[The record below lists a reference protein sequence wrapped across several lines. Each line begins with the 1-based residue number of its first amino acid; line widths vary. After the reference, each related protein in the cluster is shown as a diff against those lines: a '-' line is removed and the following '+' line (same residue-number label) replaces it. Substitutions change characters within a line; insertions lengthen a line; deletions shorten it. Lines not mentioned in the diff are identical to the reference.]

1 VYGAFKS
8 VAVLWRLRSYR
19 YIIIIIII
27 IIMAVVCPSVRP
39 SRKVCL
45 SRTWLSNQEW
55 KVRSKLK
62 IGTKEAHD
70 TGDH

>member
-1 VYGAFKS
+1 MYGAFKS

-19 YIIIIIII
+19 YIIIII

-45 SRTWLSNQEW
+45 SRTSLSNQEW